1 MVGKAFASLLISLPS
16 PRYKFTNTSYFEILS
31 MENANLTFLT
41 PALIT
46 GDRSE
51 CGTIAHEAC
60 HSWFGNLIGNSP
72 DSTLPKCHS
81 LTLSR
86 LFEKVVRLGILSG

>member
-1 MVGKAFASLLISLPS
+1 MEGKSFYFDCFQPRKSLL
-16 PRYKFTNTSYFEILS
+16 TSETFRNFS

-60 HSWFGNLIGNSP
+60 HSWFGNLIGKYPSASNQ
-72 DSTLPKCHS
+72 LKF
-81 LTLSR
+81 R
-86 LFEKVVRLGILSG
+86 R